1 MLPLPQLC
9 ALWGCLLTA
18 VHLGQCVTCSDK
30 QYLQGGECCDLCQ
43 PGNRLVSHCTAL
55 EKTQCQPCDSGEFSA
70 HWNRE
75 IRCHQHRHCEL
86 NQGLQ
91 VKKEGTAVSD
101 TVCTCKEGQHCAS
114 KECETCAQHT
124 PCGPGF
130 GVVQMA
136 TETTDTVCQPCP
148 VGFFSNGSSLFEKC
162 HPWTSCEDQKL
173 MVLREGTSQ
182 TDTLCGFQPRMRALL
197 VIPVVMVILITIFV
211 VFLYIKKVVK
221 KPKDNEVLPPEAR
234 GQDPVEIEDY
244 PGHNTAAPVQETL
257 HGCQPVAQEDG
268 KESRISVQERQVTGS
283 MALKPLV

>member
-1 MLPLPQLC
+1 
-9 ALWGCLLTA
+9 
-18 VHLGQCVTCSDK
+18 
-30 QYLQGGECCDLCQ
+30 
-43 PGNRLVSHCTAL
+43 
-55 EKTQCQPCDSGEFSA
+55 
-70 HWNRE
+70 
-75 IRCHQHRHCEL
+75 
-86 NQGLQ
+86 
-91 VKKEGTAVSD
+91 
-101 TVCTCKEGQHCAS
+101 
-114 KECETCAQHT
+114 
-124 PCGPGF
+124 
-130 GVVQMA
+130 MA